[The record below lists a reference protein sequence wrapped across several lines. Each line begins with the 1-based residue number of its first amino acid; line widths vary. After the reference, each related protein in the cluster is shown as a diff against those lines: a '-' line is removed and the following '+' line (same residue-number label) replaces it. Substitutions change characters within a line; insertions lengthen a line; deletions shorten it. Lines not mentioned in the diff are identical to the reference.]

1 LLLWLPL
8 NASHAQ
14 EITPQTTGTLCFY
27 AFDDLDQDGRRDAG
41 ENIKAGVNIVVS
53 TQTADILNYDTD
65 GSEPFCLS
73 GLTPGDY
80 LITHVLRP
88 GEIDTTVPERTFALE
103 ADDELEVGF
112 GSYNPPVPPTAVPTT
127 TGTPLPTLP
136 PLGPTATANT
146 EGVIYVS
153 VFANDSLTS
162 VAFRAGITLATLLE
176 LNGLTDTSIIHPG
189 DQLIVGFVTPP
200 ATETIAALPPTETPT
215 RPPPTATNTAVPP
228 PRTALCLVAFE
239 DSNVNGI
246 YESGEALRMAVAFT
260 IFNENSVVGNLIT
273 DGVSESH
280 CLDLAPGT
288 YQVTRSSRPDETL
301 TSEDNGLVVLGRGDV
316 VQLSFGSTVATPAP
330 GIQPITNEEA
340 TAVPPIASTPL
351 PLVTP
356 AANAATSM
364 LAPTIIITVIVAL
377 LFAGGLVIWLV
388 RSRA

>member
-1 LLLWLPL
+1 M
-8 NASHAQ
+8 
-14 EITPQTTGTLCFY
+14 
-27 AFDDLDQDGRRDAG
+27 
-41 ENIKAGVNIVVS
+41 
-53 TQTADILNYDTD
+53 
-65 GSEPFCLS
+65 
-73 GLTPGDY
+73 
-80 LITHVLRP
+80 
-88 GEIDTTVPERTFALE
+88 
-103 ADDELEVGF
+103 
-112 GSYNPPVPPTAVPTT
+112 
-127 TGTPLPTLP
+127 
-136 PLGPTATANT
+136 
-146 EGVIYVS
+146 
-153 VFANDSLTS
+153 TS

-200 ATETIAALPPTETPT
+200 ATETIEALPPTETPT

-246 YESGEALRMAVAFT
+246 YESGEALRAAVAFT

-301 TSEDNGLVVLGRGDV
+301 TTEDNGLVVLGRGDV